1 MLEISMPIDNS
12 DLNDLLRKATKPYK
26 KEPTPPL
33 HVLWWRGFVR
43 NLKFLGKITIGLLIA
58 YSIGV
63 FAYEHPVYF
72 MMMLAALG

>member
-1 MLEISMPIDNS
+1 MPIDNS
-12 DLNDLLRKATKPYK
+12 DLNDLLRKATKLQK

-33 HVLWWRGFVR
+33 CVLWWRGFVQ
-43 NLKFLGKITIGLLIA
+43 NLKFLGKITIALLIV

-63 FAYEHPVYF
+63 FACEHPVYF